1 MHNYTCPI
9 GEGMGIS
16 SLKTL
21 GKMDC
26 MISTKNKED
35 TASKSIGFLF
45 KLYSSKIVN
54 FRDNEYLNNV
64 YDSTFNLYKDQFVDF
79 KCIQS

>member
-21 GKMDC
+21 GKMNC
-26 MISTKNKED
+26 MVSTKNKED
-35 TASKSIGFLF
+35 TASKSMGFLF
-45 KLYSSKIVN
+45 KLYILVKLFIFEIMN
-54 FRDNEYLNNV
+54 TIIMFLIQRLIY
-64 YDSTFNLYKDQFVDF
+64 TRTNL
-79 KCIQS
+79 

>member
-21 GKMDC
+21 GKMNC
-26 MISTKNKED
+26 MVSTKNKED
-35 TASKSIGFLF
+35 TASKSMGFLL
-45 KLYSSKIVN
+45 KLYILVKLFIFEIMN
-54 FRDNEYLNNV
+54 TIIMFLIQRLIY
-64 YDSTFNLYKDQFVDF
+64 TRTNL
-79 KCIQS
+79 

>member
-21 GKMDC
+21 GKMNC
-26 MISTKNKED
+26 MVSTKNKED
-35 TASKSIGFLF
+35 TASKSMGFLL
-45 KLYSSKIVN
+45 KLYILVKLFIFEIMN
-54 FRDNEYLNNV
+54 TIIMFL
-64 YDSTFNLYKDQFVDF
+64 
-79 KCIQS
+79 IQRLIYTRTNW

>member
-21 GKMDC
+21 GEMDC

-35 TASKSIGFLF
+35 PASKSMGFLF
-45 KLYSSKIVN
+45 KLNSSKTVH

-64 YDSTFNLYKDQFVDF
+64 FDSTFNLYKDQFVDF

>member
-21 GKMDC
+21 GKLDC
-26 MISTKNKED
+26 MVSTKNKED
-35 TASKSIGFLF
+35 TASKSMGFLF
-45 KLYSSKIVN
+45 KLYILVKLFIFEIMN
-54 FRDNEYLNNV
+54 TIIMFLIQRLIY
-64 YDSTFNLYKDQFVDF
+64 TRTNL
-79 KCIQS
+79 